1 MLRGRETE
9 IMFHSESM
17 EVGNWVCKSDTNS
30 FIVHQRLTTFHTHQ
44 ICNTGSLDILC
55 DAMAYFSHWTI

>member
-17 EVGNWVCKSDTNS
+17 EVRKSDTNS